1 MAVSLLSGGSA
12 HMSSS
17 IYERL
22 NVRVLGSMGPPLI
35 FAHGFGSEQ
44 RAWRHQ
50 VAAFKDRYQVILFDH
65 MGCGRSDF
73 NAYNAERYGSIH
85 AYAEDILELCE
96 ELDVHEGVLVGHSV
110 SGMAGMLAA
119 LAEPRRF
126 QRLVFVKASP
136 RYLNDAGY
144 VGGFEQPQLNAL
156 YESMATQFHAWAGGF
171 ALQAMNTPEMPEL
184 AQEFAQT
191 LSSMR
196 PDIALAT
203 ARFIFESDLRAELPR
218 LQTPTL
224 ILQSGGDI
232 AVPDEVGLYM
242 ARHIPLAQLARIDA
256 KGHLPHL
263 SSPRAVNQAI
273 EDFLAH
279 RAPREPAG
287 GPSFLEPRVPRD
299 AALKGHLN

>member
-1 MAVSLLSGGSA
+1 MSL
-12 HMSSS
+12 S

-65 MGCGRSDF
+65 VGCGRSDF
-73 NAYNAERYGSIH
+73 NAYNAERYSSVH
-85 AYAEDILELCE
+85 AYAEDVLELCE
-96 ELDVHEGVLVGHSV
+96 ELDVHDGILVGHSV

-119 LAEPRRF
+119 IAEPHRF
-126 QRLVFVKASP
+126 QQLVFVKASP
-136 RYLNDAGY
+136 RYLNDVGY
-144 VGGFEQPQLNAL
+144 VGGFEPSQLDAL
-156 YESMATQFHAWAGGF
+156 FADMATQFHSWAAGF
-171 ALQAMNTPEMPEL
+171 ASQVVNMPDMPEL
-184 AQEFAQT
+184 AREFART

-203 ARFIFESDLRAELPR
+203 ARFIFESDFRAELPR
-218 LQTPTL
+218 LKTPTL

-242 ARHIPLAQLARIDA
+242 ARNIPLAQLARIDA
-256 KGHLPHL
+256 RGHLPHL
-263 SSPRAVNQAI
+263 SSPAAVNQAI
-273 EDFLAH
+273 QDFLSH
-279 RAPREPAG
+279 RPPRESTRNS
-287 GPSFLEPRVPRD
+287 SFLNAIKARSNSFKD
-299 AALKGHLN
+299 HLN